1 MELCN
6 NNVYLGL
13 FSTLFHK
20 KPAGL
25 PYRYRQSGS
34 INLSSSGVL
43 FLDKRNDEFLRV
55 FGGNVNRDLIFTCQP
70 AYGGRNFL
78 VL

>member
-13 FSTLFHK
+13 FSTLFIK
-20 KPAGL
+20 TSRTAL
-25 PYRYRQSGS
+25 QIQAVRLNQ
-34 INLSSSGVL
+34 LSSSGVL

-70 AYGGRNFL
+70 AYGGKNFL